1 MDIPMSNYSLFG
13 PTQVAPSCGKRIK
26 RGGDIEKPFD
36 DQMVPKISLRNVHKS
51 FNGRKIL
58 DDISMDIMP
67 GESHIV
73 IGLSGAGKSVLIKC
87 ILGLLRPDSGTILI
101 NGEDWFDMPI
111 EERLMRMPCIGVLFQ
126 GAALFDSMCVW
137 ENVAFVLLQQS
148 MSRADARKQAEQML
162 EMVGLPGIG
171 DKMPAELSGGMK
183 KRVGLARAICH
194 RPEII
199 FYDEPLT
206 GLDPVM
212 SDVITILLKRLHETM
227 SVTSLTIAH
236 NMKLVQEFSDQV
248 SMLYEGKIYAQLS
261 AQELQETKDPLLR
274 QFIEGRAEGPIRF
287 GLESEKS
294 EEMDAGD
301 NREVV

>member
-1 MDIPMSNYSLFG
+1 MSDYSLFG
-13 PTQVAPSCGKRIK
+13 DTQIAPNCEKTVK
-26 RGGDIEKPFD
+26 QGGGAGKPFD
-36 DQMVPKISLRNVHKS
+36 DQTAPKISLRNVHKS
-51 FNGRKIL
+51 FKGRKVL

-101 NGEDWFDMPI
+101 NGEDWFDMSI
-111 EERLMRMPCIGVLFQ
+111 EERLRRMPCIGVLFQ

-148 MSRADARKQAEQML
+148 MPRTDARKQAEQML

-199 FYDEPLT
+199 FYDEPLA

-227 SVTSLTIAH
+227 NVTSLTIAH
-236 NMKLVQEFSDQV
+236 NMKLVQAFSDQV
-248 SMLYEGKIYAQLS
+248 SMLYEGKIYAQIS
-261 AQELQETKDPLLR
+261 AQELQETKDPLIR
-274 QFIEGRAEGPIRF
+274 QFVEGRAEGPIRF
-287 GLESEKS
+287 GFESEMSGQPGANDK
-294 EEMDAGD
+294 G
-301 NREVV
+301 EVI